1 MPDSSS
7 SLVFNPFDYEMHE
20 DPYPTYARLREEEPC
35 YHNEEM
41 GFWVLSRFDDVLEGY
56 RDWESFTSTDG
67 VALEEVGSSS
77 APSMIGMDPP
87 VQTKLRKL
95 IVRAFNPKRVG
106 ALEPRVRALTTGFLD
121 RFVEEG
127 ECDLI
132 ERFAALLPSDVI
144 STLLGAPAEAHQ
156 SLRIWTATMMHREDG
171 LSSIPKAASV
181 ASKNLI
187 EYFAGLITA
196 KRKNPAEDLVSGLV
210 EADLDGRRL
219 TDAEIL
225 GFCFLLISGGN
236 ETTEKLIANTVHQLA
251 RHPDQRGRLVED
263 PSLIPLAIEESLR
276 FRSPTQY
283 MVRTTTRDVERHGR
297 TIPAGEKVV
306 LLIGAAN
313 HDPRRF
319 DDPGR
324 FDIARKMERHL
335 AFGFGVHFCLGA
347 RLARLEARV
356 AMEEI
361 HKRLPDY
368 QVEESGVSVVHAGNV
383 AGLATLPSA
392 LSPASA
398 LSPPSARGTN

>member
-1 MPDSSS
+1 M
-7 SLVFNPFDYEMHE
+7 SLPLSFNPFAYEMHE

-35 YHNEEM
+35 YHNEGM

-56 RDWESFTSTDG
+56 RDWESFTSTRG
-67 VALEEVGSSS
+67 IALEEVGTAS

-87 VQTKLRKL
+87 HQTKLRKL
-95 IVRAFNPKRVG
+95 VVRAFNPKRVG
-106 ALEPRVRALTTGFLD
+106 RLEPRVRELTTRFLD
-121 RFVEEG
+121 EIVEEG

-144 STLLGAPAEAHQ
+144 STLIGAPQEAHE
-156 SLRIWTATMMHREDG
+156 SLRIWTETMMHREDG
-171 LSSIPKAASV
+171 VSAIPKAASD

-187 EYFAGLITA
+187 GYFAELIEA
-196 KRKNPAEDLVSGLV
+196 KRKKPADDLVSALA
-210 EADLDGRRL
+210 EAELDGRHL
-219 TDAEIL
+219 SDTEIL

-236 ETTEKLIANTVHQLA
+236 ETTEKLIANTIHQLS
-251 RHPDQRGRLVED
+251 RHVDQRERIVAE
-263 PSLIPLAIEESLR
+263 PSLIPALVEESLR

-283 MVRTTTRDVERHGR
+283 MVRTTTIDVERHGR
-297 TIPAGEKVV
+297 TIPAGEQVV

-319 DDPGR
+319 QDPGR
-324 FDIARKMERHL
+324 FAIDRKISQHL

-368 QVEESGVSVVHAGNV
+368 RVDESGVSVVHAGNV
-383 AGLATLPSA
+383 AGLATLPIRFT
-392 LSPASA
+392 
-398 LSPPSARGTN
+398 PSQRLAG